1 MNLLK
6 IVTDNNLTKMFI
18 QGNFGLEKE
27 NLRVTK
33 EGNLALS
40 KHPEVFGDKQKN
52 PYITTDFS
60 ESQIEMI
67 TPVRPSVELAYT
79 CLENI
84 HNCVLE
90 RLDGEYLW
98 SQSIPPKLPSEER
111 IPIAE
116 FSDSVEGRAAR
127 VYREKL
133 AENGKAKQL
142 ISGIHYNFSFSDEF
156 ILKLWKVTECKL
168 EYKEFKSD
176 LYMKLS
182 RGFLKY
188 RFVIIYL
195 FGASFAMDKSF
206 GHNKCGLPSLD
217 EDTLYFKDAT
227 SFRNGRCGYNNKESF
242 NVHYDSLE
250 SYIQGIENAISE
262 GKIQGLSEFYSPI
275 RLKTKNSKP
284 TISLLKSQGV
294 EYVEIRTIDLNPL
307 NKIGLELKDIQFLH
321 YFLLFCVCQDIEQ
334 TTDSL
339 GKWAYNHNLVAE
351 QGRNLDILLKDDAG
365 EKSLKVTLNNF
376 FDNFKEFLL
385 KLELYEN
392 VKEIYTFQQ
401 VKVLN
406 TDRTYVAVLEK
417 LVRENGYI
425 TSQMN
430 MLIKFHEAALVTAYQ
445 MVGYEDLELSTQI
458 LLKAAIVKGV
468 KFHFLDRFENFISL
482 EHEGKLEYVKQ
493 ATKTS
498 KDSYITAL
506 IMENKT
512 VTKKI
517 VSSVGVRVPAGDE
530 YASVET
536 ALKDRAIYEDKAI
549 VIKPKSTNFGIG
561 ISILRE
567 NHDLDAF
574 KEALMIAFS
583 HDIAVLV
590 EEFIPG
596 EEYRFLIIDG
606 KVEGVLNR
614 RAANVLGDGIHTIA
628 ELVSIKNQDY
638 LRGEGY
644 VRPLEKIQIAEIE
657 RALIKVQGYT
667 EFDIVP
673 QNITVFLRKNS
684 NISTGGDSIDVT
696 DMVTSKFKKLALLAA
711 KSVSANVCGVDMLID
726 RIDDETSDYS
736 VIELNF
742 NPAIHIHCFPYQGKK
757 RKIGDKIIDLL
768 FKI

>member
-430 MLIKFHEAALVTAYQ
+430 MLIKFHETALVTAYQ

-468 KFHFLDRFENFISL
+468 KFHFLD
-482 EHEGKLEYVKQ
+482 
-493 ATKTS
+493 
-498 KDSYITAL
+498 
-506 IMENKT
+506 
-512 VTKKI
+512 
-517 VSSVGVRVPAGDE
+517 
-530 YASVET
+530 
-536 ALKDRAIYEDKAI
+536 EDKAI